1 MQLGFLTAILPELS
15 LDEVLRIASKFGYEC
30 LEVCCWPPSAA
41 ERRYS
46 GITHIDIAS
55 IAGDDAATAA
65 VRKKFDDHGIAIS
78 GLAYYPNVLTPDEAE
93 ASASVAHLRRVIET
107 APELGVRQVNTFVGR
122 DWKRSVEDNWPRF
135 LDTWTP
141 IIELAAKLE
150 VKVGIENCPMIFT
163 ADEWPGGK
171 NLASNPNFWQR
182 MFEAIPD
189 PHFGLN
195 YDPSHMIWQSMNYL
209 QPMREFADRISHVH
223 AKDVRVDQRRLDRV
237 GVLGHPNDYHS
248 PKLPGLGDV
257 DWGKFFSTLTDI
269 GYSGAVCVEVEDRAY
284 EATLEDRIRA
294 LDQSHRYL
302 SQYVV

>member
-15 LDEVLRIASKFGYEC
+15 LDEVLRIATKFGYEC
-30 LEVCCWPPSAA
+30 LEVCCWPPSRA

-46 GITHIDIAS
+46 GITHIDIDS
-55 IAGDDAATAA
+55 IAGDDAATGE
-65 VRKKFDDHGIAIS
+65 VRRKFDDHGIAIS

-93 ASASVAHLRRVIET
+93 ASAAVAHLRRVIET
-107 APELGVRQVNTFVGR
+107 APELGVRQVNTFIGR
-122 DWKRSVEDNWPRF
+122 DWNLSVEDNWPRF

-141 IIELAAKLE
+141 LIELAAKHD
-150 VKVGIENCPMIFT
+150 VNVGIENCPMIFT

-171 NLASNPNFWQR
+171 NLASNPAFWQR

-195 YDPSHMIWQSMNYL
+195 YDPSHMIWQAMDYL

-223 AKDVRVDQRRLDRV
+223 AKDVRVDQQRRDRV

-257 DWGKFFSTLTDI
+257 DWGKFFSILTDA
-269 GYSGAVCVEVEDRAY
+269 GYNGPVCVEVEDRAY
-284 EATLEDRIRA
+284 EATLEDRLRA
-294 LDQSHRYL
+294 LEQSYRYL